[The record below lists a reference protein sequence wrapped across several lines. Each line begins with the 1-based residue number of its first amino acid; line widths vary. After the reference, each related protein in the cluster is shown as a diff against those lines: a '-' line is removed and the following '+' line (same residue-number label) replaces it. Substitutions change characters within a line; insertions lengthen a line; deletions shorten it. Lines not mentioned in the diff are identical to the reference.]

1 MIRTASLRWQHQPI
15 VRPPCRSERR
25 RFRGN
30 LNLNHRFI
38 RPHSPGID
46 FAPTDRL
53 STPLHPPFLP
63 FSPFGLLLT
72 SYSRLSDLRLYSLS
86 SLIPVAV
93 YYCHAIFAM
102 QCPRKYR
109 MSGRIGWHSLR
120 MSRKHYQT
128 PKLIRLDDRTKG
140 PSGKGQETIRNG
152 TLEDE
157 RSTKSLAR
165 VHSDGIAGAICSR
178 RNRVI

>member
-1 MIRTASLRWQHQPI
+1 MFQLHYDGSTGRFSDHRVEARGW
-15 VRPPCRSERR
+15 

-30 LNLNHRFI
+30 LNLSHRFI

-53 STPLHPPFLP
+53 STPFYSASASTL
-63 FSPFGLLLT
+63 SPFFSLWSFLLASCT
-72 SYSRLSDLRLYSLS
+72 RLSDLRLYSLS

-109 MSGRIGWHSLR
+109 TSWPSLR
-120 MSRKHYQT
+120 TSRKHYQT
-128 PKLIRLDDRTKG
+128 PKLIRSDDRTKG
-140 PSGKGQETIRNG
+140 PSGKGQETICDG
-152 TLEDE
+152 TLEE
-157 RSTKSLAR
+157 ECSTKSLAR